1 MGSNT
6 VQSLLKY
13 KALSS
18 LYAESSFNE
27 QTPLTDAFFVN
38 PSNED
43 SDEYD
48 LMVDP
53 AELTAAPLNRRDG
66 AARALGPAGMD
77 QKRGV
82 LFRTFNFQPFGP
94 SVMQALAEPDS
105 HNLDRKGAKEIARQ
119 TRHFR
124 QKHTNLKSLIISKI
138 LTAGVVYWDRI
149 TGYVEESSGTDNHAV
164 DFGVPSANK
173 TNLGGELTVNITNTA
188 FDWWS
193 LFAYMDLTS
202 AQNNVTPVTDI
213 WVNAIYK
220 EDLRKNAQFIQ
231 WAASAFADAQ
241 TVLRGD
247 MIDGLFGKR
256 WHFVGQQYV
265 DSGGTMRPYIPTSK
279 LVATPPPGDKSWI
292 EAANG
297 STLVPTTTG
306 VGGSIEEVLRSV
318 QEVYGPYSY
327 AKVRDNPV
335 SVEQY
340 AGDCFGL
347 NFTSPKAIYMPT
359 VTGY

>member
-1 MGSNT
+1 MPST

-18 LYAESSFNE
+18 LYAESSYNE

-53 AELTAAPLNRRDG
+53 AELKAAPLNRRDG
-66 AARALGPAGMD
+66 AARSLGMAGMD

-82 LFRTFNFQPFGP
+82 LFRTFNFQAFGP
-94 SVMQALAEPDS
+94 AVMQSLKEPDS
-105 HNLDRKGAKEIARQ
+105 HNLDHKGAKEIARQ

-124 QKHTNLKSLIISKI
+124 QRHTNLKSLVISKI
-138 LTAGVVYWDRI
+138 LTAGVVYWDRA
-149 TGYVEESSGTDNHAV
+149 TGDIKESSGAGYEDV
-164 DFGVPSANK
+164 DFGVPAANK
-173 TNLGGELTVNITNTA
+173 TNLGGELTVNIDNTA

-193 LFAYMDLTS
+193 LFAYMDLAS
-202 AQNNVTPVTDI
+202 AQSNCPMVTDI

-220 EDLRKNAQFIQ
+220 EALRKNAQFIQ
-231 WAASAFADAQ
+231 WAASGGSDAPS
-241 TVLRGD
+241 VLRGD
-247 MIDGLFGKR
+247 MIPNLFGKT

-279 LVATPPPGDKSWI
+279 LVATPPPGDRSWI

-297 STLVPTTTG
+297 STLVPTNTG
-306 VGGSIEEVLRSV
+306 LGGSIEEVLRSV

-347 NFTSPKAIYMPT
+347 NFVNPKAIYMPT